1 MMAQSN
7 RDFVAGGDM
16 RTPVIFYKA
25 MPSDDF
31 MPGETVDEVIYRC
44 FANVYPPSQKDLDM
58 TDKEASITMVTW
70 YPMDNEI
77 TDDMYF
83 EIALPRYKGKKFNVI
98 QTFDDT
104 DHHRNLKVIGSLKQ

>member
-1 MMAQSN
+1 MAQSN

-16 RTPVIFYKA
+16 RKPVIFYKA

-58 TDKEASITMVTW
+58 TDKEASITMV
-70 YPMDNEI
+70 NEI

-104 DHHRNLKVIGSLKQ
+104 DHHRNLKVIGNLKQ